1 MRVGIKSFVFVAFI
15 NFAFAYWANFP
26 LSAQVCY
33 YFLGIRATLTLS
45 FHIGKASERWQNAL
59 AGFWSWSETVTMY
72 LLICIAILVLT
83 EKNTTIG
90 FLLGSP
96 VLLLNVVSEWATSAA
111 KSPSLYRKEKEL
123 KVTLSA
129 LNYWKQKVNLC
140 PETVG
145 RTRDKV

>member
-1 MRVGIKSFVFVAFI
+1 
-15 NFAFAYWANFP
+15 
-26 LSAQVCY
+26 
-33 YFLGIRATLTLS
+33 
-45 FHIGKASERWQNAL
+45 
-59 AGFWSWSETVTMY
+59 MY